1 MSLPGPTSYHYDYGL
16 GIDDSCNHH
25 IDYIKES
32 HVVQSRVSPTRC
44 YLLRPRSSG
53 IEVGYDNLLTLT
65 TSDFIDTSP
74 NYIAQVWPSGSIT
87 HPSVNTESNSRQGDI
102 TLYIDSVEATRIM
115 DVEDLIDDDEFVVK
129 ERIDREDKRIEFI
142 FNEGFDPTAHILHW
156 KYTAMNEGVS
166 SELLKKGGS
175 TNQSLYGWFQYTN
188 NCYDNYQGRH
198 QLLVRMPLVMRDLVL
213 NEEGKVTLEE
223 KESWMIWTPYVKD
236 FDILVVSP
244 TDSPTG
250 EEMRFEIVN
259 KRDSVIQRNLVSQRF
274 KLKYIE
280 PTDERYGVTIYTSD
294 TTVDPLETSE
304 DSDLWAPATEGETLW
319 RYVASDLIYDPALE
333 AYISTEQ

>member
-1 MSLPGPTSYHYDYGL
+1 MSLPGPTSYQYDSGL
-16 GIDDSCNHH
+16 GIDTQYHM
-25 IDYIKES
+25 DYIKES
-32 HVVQSRVSPTRC
+32 HVVQSRISPTRC

-53 IEVGYDNLLTLT
+53 IQVGYDTLLTLT
-65 TSDFIDTSP
+65 SADFIDTTP

-87 HPSVNTESNSRQGDI
+87 HPSVNTESNSREGDM
-102 TLYIDSVEATRIM
+102 TLYIDSVEATRII
-115 DVEDLIDDDEFVVK
+115 DTEDLIDDDEYVVK
-129 ERIDREDKRIEFI
+129 ERQDREDKRIEFI
-142 FNEGFDPTAHILHW
+142 FNEGFDPTTHILEW
-156 KYTAMNEGVS
+156 KYAAMNEGVT
-166 SELLKKGGS
+166 SENLKKGDS
-175 TNQSLYGWFQYTN
+175 SNQSLFGWFQYTN
-188 NCYDNYQGRH
+188 NCYDIYQGRH
-198 QLLVRMPLVMRDLVL
+198 QLLIRMPLVLRDLVL

-223 KESWMIWTPYVKD
+223 NESWMIWTPYVKD

-244 TDSPTG
+244 VDSPTG

-280 PTDERYGVTIYTSD
+280 NTDERYGVTIYTSD
-294 TTVDPLETSE
+294 TTVEPLETAAE
-304 DSDLWAPATEGETLW
+304 SDLWAPATEGETLW